1 MIQEPKLKQLQAL
14 VEVSSKEEIIWMNG
28 YLAGVMA
35 LKGTALSDVY
45 IAPSFV
51 SDTEVLVQ
59 EAPAKP
65 LVSKITIAYGTE
77 TGNAKKLAT
86 EFGVKAKQKGIN
98 AKVVSLDQYRLTDL
112 AKEEY
117 FFVVVST
124 HGEGEAPAAAK
135 KFYDHI
141 HSTSE
146 RYTKLKF
153 SVLALGDT
161 AYPLFCQ
168 TGEDVENQLIAL
180 SGQRIVPTQKC
191 DTDLEGAA
199 EWMQHILSKLSKTT
213 SNGQANALVQ
223 ANAQTAT
230 ATKTTTKQRYE
241 GTVLNNI
248 NLNDRDSNK
257 ETYHIEIA
265 AENIVYQPGDAIG
278 IVPENP
284 EHLVQAIQRITKI
297 EPSKPVLYKGENLT
311 WNEILTKKINIFHLP
326 ERVVKKY
333 GTDTAHTIPTTRL
346 DLLDLL
352 KIYPPQDAAQA
363 ERALLHLEAITPR
376 LYSIASSPEAHGS
389 DEVHIIVARD
399 TFQVNK
405 EKKYGVCSNFLARFD
420 QKNKLN
426 FYVQPNN
433 SFRLPE
439 GDKDVIMIG
448 PGTGIAP
455 FRSFLAE
462 RDATGAN
469 GRNWLFFGEQQFQ
482 SDFLYQTELQAW
494 FESSHLSRLSL
505 AFSRDQV
512 EKIYVQHRIAE
523 KGKTFYEWLE
533 SGAYLYICGAKTMG
547 KEVEKAILEVVQ
559 THGNQSET
567 QAQDFLQQFKD
578 DGRYKTDVY

>member
-1 MIQEPKLKQLQAL
+1 
-14 VEVSSKEEIIWMNG
+14 MNG
-28 YLAGVMA
+28 YLAGVLATKGRTINDFSA
-35 LKGTALSDVY
+35 LPISNVALL
-45 IAPSFV
+45 
-51 SDTEVLVQ
+51 EQ
-59 EAPAKP
+59 ETPAKP

-77 TGNAKKLAT
+77 TGNSKKLAT

-141 HSTSE
+141 HRTSD
-146 RYTKLKF
+146 RYSKLKF

-168 TGEDVENQLIAL
+168 TGEDVENQLIKL
-180 SGQRIVPTQKC
+180 SGQRIFATQKC
-191 DTDLEGAA
+191 DTDLDGAT
-199 EWMQHILSKLSKTT
+199 EWMQNVLSKLIEKSANGIVKADSQITT
-213 SNGQANALVQ
+213 VV
-223 ANAQTAT
+223 
-230 ATKTTTKQRYE
+230 TKKTKQLYE
-241 GTVLNNI
+241 GTVLTNI
-248 NLNDRDSNK
+248 NLNDRGSNK

-265 AENIVYQPGDAIG
+265 AENISYQPGDAIA
-278 IVPENP
+278 IVPENA
-284 EHLVQAIQRITKI
+284 ESVVSEILRLTNINA
-297 EPSKPVLYKGENLT
+297 SKTVVYKKET
-311 WNEILTKKINIFHLP
+311 FDFIYFLTKKINIFHLP

-333 GTDTAHTIPTTRL
+333 AEDTAQEIPTQRF

-352 KIYPPQDAAQA
+352 KNYPPKDITQT
-363 ERALLHLEAITPR
+363 EKALLNFESITPR

-399 TFQVNK
+399 TFEVNT
-405 EKKYGVCSNFLARFD
+405 EKKYGVCSNYLALFD
-420 QKNKLN
+420 QKNKLD

-433 SFRLPE
+433 NFRLPE

-462 RDATGAN
+462 RDATGAD
-469 GRNWLFFGEQQFQ
+469 GRNWLFFGEQHFQ

-505 AFSRDQV
+505 AFSRDQA
-512 EKIYVQHRIAE
+512 EKIYVQQRIIE

-533 SGAYLYICGAKTMG
+533 NGAYLYVCGAKKMG
-547 KEVEKAILEVVQ
+547 YDVENAVLEVIQ
-559 THGNQSET
+559 KYGNKNKQE
-567 QAQDFLQQFKD
+567 ANGFLQKLKE
-578 DGRYKTDVY
+578 DGQYKTDVY

>member
-1 MIQEPKLKQLQAL
+1 MLVQPKLKQLQTL
-14 VEVSSKEEIIWMNG
+14 VETATTDEMIWMNG
-28 YLAGVMA
+28 YLAGILAFKGRSISDFSA
-35 LKGTALSDVY
+35 LPTG
-45 IAPSFV
+45 
-51 SDTEVLVQ
+51 DTLVLEQEVPV
-59 EAPAKP
+59 KP

-77 TGNAKKLAT
+77 TGNSKKLAT
-86 EFGVKAKQKGIN
+86 EFGINAKQKGIN

-124 HGEGEAPAAAK
+124 HGDGEAPAAAK
-135 KFYDHI
+135 KFYDYI
-141 HSTSE
+141 HTTSE

-180 SGQRIVPTQKC
+180 SGQRIVPVQKC

-199 EWMQHILSKLSKTT
+199 EWMQTVLSKLSATSANGATNGVEYKVAT
-213 SNGQANALVQ
+213 SNGQAPP
-223 ANAQTAT
+223 
-230 ATKTTTKQRYE
+230 KTKQRYE
-241 GTVLNNI
+241 GTVLTNI
-248 NLNDRDSNK
+248 NLNDHGSNK
-257 ETYHIEIA
+257 ETYHVEIA
-265 AENIVYQPGDAIG
+265 AENISYQPGDAIG

-284 EHLVQAIQRITKI
+284 EHLVAAIQRVTKI
-297 EPSKPVLYKGENLT
+297 DGSKSVTYKGEQGTLT
-311 WNEILTKKINIFHLP
+311 DFLTKKINIFHLP

-333 GTDTAHTIPTTRL
+333 SEDTAQAIPATRI

-352 KIYPPQDAAQA
+352 KIYPPKDVAQA
-363 ERALLHLEAITPR
+363 ERALLNLEPITPR

-399 TFQVNK
+399 TFEVNAV
-405 EKKYGVCSNFLARFD
+405 KKYGVCSNFLARFE

-439 GDKDVIMIG
+439 ANKDVIMIG

-462 RDATGAN
+462 RDATGAS
-469 GRNWLFFGEQQFQ
+469 GRNWLFFGEQHFQ

-505 AFSRDQV
+505 AFSRDQI
-512 EKIYVQHRIAE
+512 EKIYVQQRIIE
-523 KGKTFYEWLE
+523 KGKTFFEWLE
-533 SGAYLYICGAKTMG
+533 SGAYLYLCGAKNMG
-547 KEVEKAILEVVQ
+547 KDVENAILQVIQ
-559 THGNQSET
+559 THGNKN
-567 QAQDFLQQFKD
+567 AQEASDFLENLKEE
-578 DGRYKTDVY
+578 GRYKTDVY